1 MAIEIKIPELG
12 ESITEVQIATW
23 LVKEGDTVAKDQ
35 NLVSIES
42 EKATVEIPAPEAGV
56 IGKIL
61 QPDGTT
67 VKVGDVIGSIEAGGE
82 KSAPVKEA
90 KAAPAE
96 TTEESEAPNTEEPE
110 KKSAKQT
117 EKATEKKAPKKEV
130 AEKIEPEKEA
140 SAKTEPAKEKAA
152 PESSGTE
159 DSEDKPEES
168 EASSEPVVE
177 SEKDM
182 TDDKEPPASEA
193 TSKVEKDDA
202 RGDEIR
208 PLSPL
213 RRTVAKRLV
222 EAQQTMAILTTFNEI
237 DMSAVIALRKQYQE
251 PFVAKSG
258 VKLGFMSF
266 FVKAVIEALKQVPQ
280 LNGEIKGNNIVYHK
294 YFDIGVA
301 VGAGKGLVVPPIRNA
316 EKLSFAEIE
325 QTIAD
330 LAARAKDNKLKPS
343 EMEGGTF
350 TISNG
355 GIYGSLLSTP
365 IINPPQSGILGL
377 HTIQERPVVRT
388 GLIVIRPM
396 MYVALSYDHRIVD
409 GREAVQFLVR
419 VKDIIE
425 DPTRLLLEI

>member
-12 ESITEVQIATW
+12 ESITEVQIASW

-67 VKVGDVIGSIEAGGE
+67 VNVGDVIGSIEAGGE
-82 KSAPVKEA
+82 KSAPAKEEKTAPAKEA
-90 KAAPAE
+90 KATPAE
-96 TTEESEAPNTEEPE
+96 AKKEAETPKTEEPE
-110 KKSAKQT
+110 KKPAKPT
-117 EKATEKKAPKKEV
+117 EIAAEKKAPKKEV
-130 AEKIEPEKEA
+130 AEKSEPVKEA

-177 SEKDM
+177 SEKEM

-251 PFVAKSG
+251 AFVAKSG

-280 LNGEIKGNNIVYHK
+280 LNGEIRGNNIVYHK

-330 LAARAKDNKLKPS
+330 LATRAKDNKLKPS
-343 EMEGGTF
+343 ELEGGTF

-355 GIYGSLLSTP
+355 GIYGSLMSTP
-365 IINPPQSGILGL
+365 IINPPQSGIL
-377 HTIQERPVVRT
+377 V
-388 GLIVIRPM
+388 
-396 MYVALSYDHRIVD
+396 SCNS
-409 GREAVQFLVR
+409 
-419 VKDIIE
+419 
-425 DPTRLLLEI
+425 